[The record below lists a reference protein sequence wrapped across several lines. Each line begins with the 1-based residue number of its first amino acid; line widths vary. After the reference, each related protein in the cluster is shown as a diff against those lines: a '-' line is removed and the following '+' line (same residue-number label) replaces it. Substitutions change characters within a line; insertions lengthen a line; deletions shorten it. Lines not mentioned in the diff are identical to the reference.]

1 MKIQT
6 ELLTE
11 LSDAIFDL
19 LSAHPHLIDVY
30 AHGIFSRAQSVKDL
44 NKRFRWDL
52 FYAAALKN
60 VELGDKFREFKDSHI
75 DTALR
80 AIVPPIED
88 QRGTVLALAFAEG
101 NLTVVECLRE
111 IRTRFPAYVVR
122 RAAGRAKVSVT
133 GHRDTEVAKKAYSTV
148 LPYHA
153 GIEADVASGASI
165 SRTYKCGDG
174 KRVALRV
181 FTPEG
186 ALK

>member
-11 LSDAIFDL
+11 LSDAIFGL
-19 LSAHPHLIDVY
+19 LAERPYLIDLY
-30 AHGIFSRAQSVKDL
+30 AHGIFPRAQSVKDL

-52 FYAAALKN
+52 FYSVTRN
-60 VELGDKFREFKDSHI
+60 YEELSVKFREFNDSHI

-80 AIVPPIED
+80 AIVPTIED
-88 QRGTVLALAFAEG
+88 KRCTVLAKAHADG
-101 NLTVVECLRE
+101 SLTFSECLRE
-111 IRTRFPAYVVR
+111 IRTLFPAYVVS
-122 RAAGRAKVSVT
+122 RAAGSAKVSVT
-133 GHRDTEVAKKAYSTV
+133 GYRDAEEAKRAYAICEPEYKGVCHGTSWT
-148 LPYHA
+148 
-153 GIEADVASGASI
+153 SI

-174 KRVALRV
+174 ERRALRV

>member
-1 MKIQT
+1 MKIHP

-11 LSDAIFDL
+11 LSDAIFNLLAEQPFQIDL
-19 LSAHPHLIDVY
+19 YS
-30 AHGIFSRAQSVKDL
+30 HGIFPRAQSTKDL

-52 FYAAALKN
+52 FHAAIRKEEGLW
-60 VELGDKFREFKDSHI
+60 GKFREFKDSHI

-80 AIVPPIED
+80 AIVPAIED
-88 QRGTVLALAFAEG
+88 QRGTILARAFAEG
-101 NLTVVECLRE
+101 KLAGAECLRE
-111 IRTRFPAYVVR
+111 IRTRFPAYVVSR
-122 RAAGRAKVSVT
+122 EPGSAKVSVT
-133 GHRDTEVAKKAYSTV
+133 GYRDTEVAKQACATDV
-148 LPYHA
+148 PHHA
-153 GIEADVASGASI
+153 GIFHGTTWTSI